1 MEYPTIYLLNHRR
14 SNTIELKYL
23 LVMVAGILANIVFAK
38 LLENDRLKKQNKKL
52 KQKLGM
58 ENN

>member
-1 MEYPTIYLLNHRR
+1 
-14 SNTIELKYL
+14 
-23 LVMVAGILANIVFAK
+23 MVAGILANIVFAK